1 MPCLYG
7 VAIIT
12 IDSHI
17 TGVAGV
23 TVLFSTVNRERLL
36 YYFNFFHISFFK
48 AQHENHR
55 FHQVHFLVGIKYRV
69 PGISFRNIVPG
80 I

>member
-1 MPCLYG
+1 MPCLYS
-7 VAIIT
+7 VATVT

-36 YYFNFFHISFFK
+36 
-48 AQHENHR
+48 
-55 FHQVHFLVGIKYRV
+55 
-69 PGISFRNIVPG
+69 
-80 I
+80 

>member
-7 VAIIT
+7 VATVT

-23 TVLFSTVNRERLL
+23 TVLFSTVNRERLRYFLMKNIKLL
-36 YYFNFFHISFFK
+36 Y
-48 AQHENHR
+48 
-55 FHQVHFLVGIKYRV
+55 LLT
-69 PGISFRNIVPG
+69 
-80 I
+80 

>member
-7 VAIIT
+7 VATVT

-23 TVLFSTVNRERLL
+23 TVLFSTVNRERLPQ
-36 YYFNFFHISFFK
+36 FIREACRMRH
-48 AQHENHR
+48 
-55 FHQVHFLVGIKYRV
+55 
-69 PGISFRNIVPG
+69 
-80 I
+80 